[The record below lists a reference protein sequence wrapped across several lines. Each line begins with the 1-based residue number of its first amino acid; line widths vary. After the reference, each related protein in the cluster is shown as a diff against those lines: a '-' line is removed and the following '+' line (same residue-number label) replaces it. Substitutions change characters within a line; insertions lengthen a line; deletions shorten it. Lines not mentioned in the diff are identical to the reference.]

1 MVKLISLLSK
11 RTYLNNSYKSK
22 RNKAKNISKKDTK
35 YFQHEYE
42 KKIDASYK
50 KRVSRILIFNNSL
63 FLAQGREVLTN
74 YTKMGKKSFMYK
86 IKKFKNKNLIKNYEV
101 ETIDKGSWAIDEKS
115 NRFFHWFTDTLTRI
129 SFTDSN
135 NYPLLV
141 SERLLDIHY
150 VKDSLNLL
158 KINYRSY
165 DPEKYYMVNNL
176 ELISHTAE
184 SGNYNNLAIN
194 NIANSFKVLANN
206 NSVPKTNLWISREF
220 ARHRKITNYK
230 ELKPVFEE
238 FNFKVIYP
246 ERNSLIDN
254 INLFKSAKNVAGL
267 HGGGLVNILYMEE
280 KTNVLEI
287 RREGDS
293 HNNCYFTLASELNL
307 NYYYIN
313 SIPDQEDLF
322 LANSYLD
329 PKILEQTLE
338 NLINNS
344 R

>member
-1 MVKLISLLSK
+1 VKLIYLLSK
-11 RTYLNNSYKSK
+11 RIYLNNSYKSK
-22 RNKAKNISKKDTK
+22 RSKAININQIDEK

-50 KRVSRILIFNNSL
+50 KKLSRILIFGNSL
-63 FLAQGREVLTN
+63 FLTRGREILTN
-74 YTKMGKKSFMYK
+74 YTKMGKKKFIYK
-86 IKKFKNKNLIKNYEV
+86 LKKFKNKNLITNPEV
-101 ETIDKGSWAIDEKS
+101 EMIDKGSWAIDEKS

-129 SFTDSN
+129 SLADTD

-141 SERLLDIHY
+141 NERLLDIHY

-158 KINYRSY
+158 GINYRSY
-165 DPEKYYMVNNL
+165 DPEKYYTVNNL

-194 NIANSFKVLANN
+194 NIANSFKALSKSS
-206 NSVPKTNLWISREF
+206 SVPKKNLWISREF

-230 ELKPVFEE
+230 ELNPVFEE
-238 FNFKVIYP
+238 YNFQVVYP
-246 ERNSLIDN
+246 EKNSLIEN
-254 INLFKSAKNVAGL
+254 INLFKSAEIVAGL
-267 HGGGLVNILYMEE
+267 HGAGLVNMLFMEE

-293 HNNCYFTLASELNL
+293 HNNCFFTLSSELNL

-313 SIPDQEDLF
+313 SIPDQEDLY
-322 LANSYLD
+322 LANSYLN
-329 PKILEQTLE
+329 PKILAQTLE